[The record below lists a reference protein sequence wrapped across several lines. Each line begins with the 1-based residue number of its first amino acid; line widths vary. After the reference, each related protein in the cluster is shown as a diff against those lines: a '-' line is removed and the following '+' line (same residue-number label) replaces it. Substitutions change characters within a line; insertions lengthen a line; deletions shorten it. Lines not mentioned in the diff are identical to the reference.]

1 MVKRTIKEYAPSVV
15 LKRILH
21 KRDWLNR
28 GPAPIQATGTLVDPF
43 VPPGH
48 FHSPIPSADEIRQRE
63 ERIFNVPDEIPAIDL
78 NTDEQ
83 LRTLAAFAE
92 YYKELPFRAE
102 KTRGLRYW
110 FKNPM
115 YSYSDGI
122 CLYSM
127 MRHLRPKRIIEVGAG
142 YSSCAML
149 DTNELFFDNSISLTI
164 IEPHPQA
171 FLSLLKRGDAKRIE
185 LLTSQLQDV
194 GLNEFSRLSANDI
207 LFVDSSHVSKVGS
220 DVNYLIFEILPLL
233 QRGVYV
239 HFHDIFYPFEYPKHW
254 ICDLGIAW
262 TEAYLLRSF
271 LQYNTSFRIAFFN
284 TYLEDLFEKE
294 VREAMPLCFNN
305 KGGSIWLRKEVAELK
320 GVRPT
325 QSATKLSS
333 LISRGASSLESSP
346 TRFMS
351 RDLANCALPAS
362 GRFESLKPARGYF
375 RSFEGPG
382 EGFHV
387 GGWMCAPAPV
397 QFSAFALYLNRE
409 LVGVADPGIA
419 PKIYDK
425 VRHLGEP
432 QLFEFHLPRT
442 KQEIPNFTRVEVLGC
457 VGDQPERRLATLLRW
472 DMETD
477 VPTPPEKLMFRVT
490 GNTDGGLVKGAGL
503 RCASEFLDVISLH
516 RDLST
521 LRNLLD
527 WGCGC
532 GRVTV
537 HLIDFLSKYD
547 GLQTHGCDI
556 DGEAIE
562 WCKENLPRGRFRHIN
577 PFPPLPWSEASFDVV
592 VSCSVF
598 THLSEEVQQRW
609 LDEMRRIIAPG
620 GLFLA
625 SVKSDPQVPDRGISD
640 DTMDVMLDGIAPAG
654 YYRGTV
660 QSREYTISRWS
671 DYFDVLDFIEN
682 GLEGSQDLVVMRRPD
697 RA

>member
-1 MVKRTIKEYAPSVV
+1 MSKTLSKLIPIPKTFLRRRNSPAIASDQTPAAPV
-15 LKRILH
+15 
-21 KRDWLNR
+21 N
-28 GPAPIQATGTLVDPF
+28 QF

-48 FHSPIPSADEIRQRE
+48 FHSPIPSVDEIRLRE

-92 YYKELPFRAE
+92 YYKELPFSAE
-102 KTRGLRYW
+102 KTRGLRYC
-110 FKNPM
+110 FENPM

-149 DTNELFFDNSISLTI
+149 DTNELFFDNSISLTM

-171 FLSLLKRGDAKRIE
+171 FMSLLKRGDAKRIE
-185 LLTSQLQDV
+185 LLTTQLQDV

-262 TEAYLLRSF
+262 NEAYLLRSF

-284 TYLEDLFEKE
+284 TYLANLFEKE
-294 VREAMPLCFNN
+294 LREAMPLCFNN
-305 KGGSIWLRKEVAELK
+305 KGGSIWLRKEVAEVN

-325 QSATKLSS
+325 PSTTKLSS
-333 LISRGASSLESSP
+333 LISRGASGLESSP
-346 TRFMS
+346 TRLMS
-351 RDLANCALPAS
+351 TDLANCALPAS
-362 GRFESLKPARGYF
+362 GRFENLKPARGYF
-375 RSFEGPG
+375 SSFDDPG

-387 GGWMCAPAPV
+387 AGWMCAPGPV
-397 QFSAFALYLNRE
+397 RFSAFALYLNRE
-409 LVGVADPGIA
+409 LVGVAAPGIA
-419 PKIYDK
+419 PEIYDK

-432 QLFEFHLPRT
+432 QLFEFHLLMR
-442 KQEIPNFTRVEVLGC
+442 QEIPNFTRAEVLGC

-490 GNTDGGLVKGAGL
+490 GNTDGGLVKEAGL

-516 RDLST
+516 RELST
-521 LRNLLD
+521 VRNLLD

-537 HLIDFLSKYD
+537 HLIDFLSKYS

-556 DGEAIE
+556 DGEAID

-598 THLSEEVQQRW
+598 THLSEGVQQLW
-609 LDEMRRIIAPG
+609 LEEMRRVISPG

-625 SVKSDPQVPDRGISD
+625 SVKSDSQVPERGISD
-640 DTMDVMLDGIAPAG
+640 DTKDKVLDGIAPAG
-654 YYRGTV
+654 YYRGTL

-671 DYFDVLDFIEN
+671 NYFDVLDFIEN
-682 GLEGSQDLVVMRRPD
+682 GLEDSQDLVVMRRPD

>member
-1 MVKRTIKEYAPSVV
+1 MSKTLSKLIPNPKTFLRRLNSPAVAPEQ
-15 LKRILH
+15 
-21 KRDWLNR
+21 N
-28 GPAPIQATGTLVDPF
+28 PAAPVEPF

-48 FHSPIPSADEIRQRE
+48 FHSPIPSADEIRQRAE
-63 ERIFNVPDEIPAIDL
+63 SIFKVPDEMPAIDL
-78 NTDEQ
+78 NTEEQ
-83 LRTLAAFAE
+83 LRTLAAFTE
-92 YYKELPFRAE
+92 YYQELPFSAE

-127 MRHLRPKRIIEVGAG
+127 MRHLKPKRIIEVGAG

-164 IEPHPQA
+164 IEPYPQT

-185 LLTSQLQDV
+185 LLTTQLQDV
-194 GLNEFSRLSANDI
+194 GLDEFSRLSANDI
-207 LFVDSSHVSKVGS
+207 LFVDSSHISKVGS

-239 HFHDIFYPFEYPKHW
+239 HFHDIFYPFEYPQHW

-262 TEAYLLRSF
+262 NEAYLLRGF

-284 TYLEDLFEKE
+284 TYLEHLFEKE
-294 VREAMPLCFNN
+294 VRAAMPLCFNN
-305 KGGSIWLRKEVAELK
+305 KGGSIWLRKEADAVRVA
-320 GVRPT
+320 RPPA
-325 QSATKLSS
+325 SAPTLSS
-333 LISRGASSLESSP
+333 VISREASSLESSP
-346 TRFMS
+346 IRSMS
-351 RDLANCALPAS
+351 NDLTTCALPAS
-362 GRFESLKPARGYF
+362 GRFENIKPARGYF
-375 RSFEGPG
+375 RSFERPG

-387 GGWMCAPAPV
+387 GGWMCAPSPV
-397 QFSAFALYLNRE
+397 LFSSFALYLNRE
-409 LVGVADPGIA
+409 LVGVADPGTA
-419 PKIYDK
+419 PEIYDK

-432 QLFEFHLPRT
+432 QLFEFYLPKT

-472 DMETD
+472 EMETG

-490 GNTDGGLVKGAGL
+490 GNADGGLVKGAGL
-503 RCASEFLDVISLH
+503 RCASEFLDVIGQH

-521 LRNLLD
+521 VRNLLD

-537 HLIDFLSKYD
+537 HLIDFLSQYD
-547 GLQTHGCDI
+547 GLQVHGADI
-556 DGEAIE
+556 DGEAID
-562 WCKENLPRGRFRHIN
+562 WCKQNLPRGGFSQID

-598 THLSEEVQQRW
+598 THLSEEVQQLW
-609 LDEMRRIIAPG
+609 LKEIRRVISPG

-625 SVKSDPQVPDRGISD
+625 SVKSDSQVRERGISD
-640 DTMDVMLDGIAPAG
+640 DTVDLMLDGIAPAG
-654 YYRGTV
+654 YYRGTI
-660 QSREYTISRWS
+660 QSREYTTSRWS
-671 DYFDVLDFIEN
+671 KYFNVLAFIED

-697 RA
+697 